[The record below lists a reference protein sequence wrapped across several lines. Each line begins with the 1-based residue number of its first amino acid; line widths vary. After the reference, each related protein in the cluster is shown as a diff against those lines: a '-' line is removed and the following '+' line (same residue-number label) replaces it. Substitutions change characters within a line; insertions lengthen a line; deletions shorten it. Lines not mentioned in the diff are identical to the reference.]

1 MMEKEV
7 SEDQKQKFRRIV
19 KREKPLYYKFLGIEI
34 VDVGLGSAKLKMDYN
49 ANLTN
54 PYGYLNGGFFS
65 VLADA
70 AVACALLGMT
80 EETPSRK
87 LVTIEYKMNI
97 IRPVKEGP
105 ITAEARVVHLG
116 TGIAVSE
123 TMIKNINEKVVAV
136 GLITYSVK
144 P

>member
-1 MMEKEV
+1 MEKEV
-7 SEDQKQKFRRIV
+7 SDDQKNTFRRIM
-19 KREKPLYYKFLGIEI
+19 KRERPLYYKFLGIEI
-34 VDVGLGSAKLKMDYN
+34 LDVGPGTSKLKMDYN
-49 ANLTN
+49 VNLTN
-54 PYGYLNGGFFS
+54 PYGYLNGGLFS

-123 TMIKNINEKVVAV
+123 TIIKNINEKVVAV